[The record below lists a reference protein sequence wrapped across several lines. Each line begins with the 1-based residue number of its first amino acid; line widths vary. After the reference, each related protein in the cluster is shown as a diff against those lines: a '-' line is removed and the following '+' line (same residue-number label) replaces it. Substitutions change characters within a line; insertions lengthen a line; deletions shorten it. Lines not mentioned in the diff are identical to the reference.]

1 MRTMDYISSTDI
13 CYLVCDTL
21 KLIDKRPIE
30 HGMRVAYMMMKL
42 LQSKGGYDEY
52 EAAEFVFL
60 TMLHDIGVYNTER
73 MLDERMYDA
82 KGNNRAHAVYGSLFL
97 KKLSPFGERADII
110 LYHHMPFHELN
121 KINYEYS
128 RIAAYMYLLEDVD
141 ALYCKDGATMDL
153 RDFERGAGDQY
164 SAEAVMLLLRCVRM
178 EGMLTRLKSGEYE
191 QELRAY
197 MENVL
202 FTNEEKENLIRF
214 IMQCFG
220 LKEKLL
226 AVKAIMC
233 RCAVEEVAE
242 DIGLTSREK
251 EKLDYSAML
260 HDIGMLVMDK
270 EVLKLLR
277 DHIDSEKSELDDH
290 VEVGVSLLKKYFT
303 VQDVA
308 EIMAAHHERL
318 DGSGY
323 PKGLRENRMTI
334 HQQILQTA
342 DFLIGLMNSRKK
354 GQGLGK
360 NEIVDALLRKS
371 DKKLLSPKVVASV
384 IRRYEMIDRRVHS
397 ETKDYLETHMRINNS
412 YKMLMENR

>member
-1 MRTMDYISSTDI
+1 MRTMDYIGSTDL

-82 KGNNRAHAVYGSLFL
+82 KGSNKAHAVYGSLFL

-110 LYHHMPFHELN
+110 LYHHMPFRELN
-121 KINYEYS
+121 RLNYEYN
-128 RIAAYMYLLEDVD
+128 RIASYMSLLEDVD
-141 ALYCKDGATMDL
+141 ALYCRDGENMEL
-153 RDFERGAGDQY
+153 HDFERAAGDQY
-164 SAEAVMLLLRCVRM
+164 SPEAVMLLLRCVRM
-178 EGMLTRLKSGEYE
+178 EGMLTKLRSGEYE
-191 QELRAY
+191 QELRDY
-197 MENVL
+197 MDYVI
-202 FTNEEKENLIRF
+202 FTNEEKENMIRF
-214 IMQCFG
+214 VMHCFG

-233 RCAVEEVAE
+233 CCAVEEVAE

-260 HDIGMLVMDK
+260 HDIGMLAADK
-270 EVLKLLR
+270 EVLKQLR
-277 DHIDSEKSELDDH
+277 DHVDAARSDIDDH
-290 VEVGVSLLKKYFT
+290 IEVGISLLKKYFMT
-303 VQDVA
+303 DIT
-308 EIMAAHHERL
+308 EIISAHHERL

-334 HQQILQTA
+334 QQQILQTA
-342 DFLIGLMNSRKK
+342 DLLIGLMNSRTK
-354 GQGLGK
+354 GQGLSK
-360 NEIVDALLRKS
+360 KEIVDVLLRKS
-371 DKKLLSPKVVASV
+371 DKKQLSTRVVSSM
-384 IRRYEMIDRRVHS
+384 IRRYEIIDRRVHS